1 MTTDHGFAADELV
14 SADLYLRGSFGGD
27 SRQLFSELIEQTK
40 TVPGVAGVAVSMRLP
55 TQVIGLRAPV
65 QVLGEADA
73 LSSPATLRPISPSYF
88 ETAEIP
94 VVSGRAFTA
103 ADTEQAP
110 RVAIVNTAF
119 VRELLGGR
127 AAVGLRL
134 TRPSIDAPTSIVGVV
149 GDVTPAGEP
158 DRPAL
163 YVPIDQVSIGGGY
176 LLVRTDRDPRAILS
190 ALTNRLRTA
199 APNLAMDRVRRV
211 ADTLEEHR
219 AVTRF
224 ATQVTATF
232 AGLALLLSIIG
243 VYGLT
248 ASDVVARWRELA
260 IRLALGASHRRAFWT
275 VVRPCA
281 VVLVIGAA
289 LGVLGALSVGPALAS
304 LLHGV
309 GPTDVWALGLA
320 PMLLGIIGALAAVLA
335 ARRVLHADP
344 ATTLRSE

>member
-1 MTTDHGFAADELV
+1 MD
-14 SADLYLRGSFGGD
+14 
-27 SRQLFSELIEQTK
+27 
-40 TVPGVAGVAVSMRLP
+40 
-55 TQVIGLRAPV
+55 
-65 QVLGEADA
+65 
-73 LSSPATLRPISPSYF
+73 
-88 ETAEIP
+88 
-94 VVSGRAFTA
+94 
-103 ADTEQAP
+103 
-110 RVAIVNTAF
+110 
-119 VRELLGGR
+119 
-127 AAVGLRL
+127 
-134 TRPSIDAPTSIVGVV
+134 
-149 GDVTPAGEP
+149 
-158 DRPAL
+158 
-163 YVPIDQVSIGGGY
+163 VPIDQVSIGGGY

-199 APNLAMDRVRRV
+199 APNLAMDRRTPCGRH
-211 ADTLEEHR
+211 AGGAHR

-289 LGVLGALSVGPALAS
+289 LRVLGALSVGPALAS